1 MSSIFS
7 HVLRSVQDQLAAS
20 GAPAR
25 SQYRTS
31 STSTPTAGY
40 VPAQNFQALANGF
53 SGPLMG
59 PVYGAS
65 PAQNQYGTS
74 STSSPTAGY
83 VPTQNFQALANSFS
97 GLLLGPVYG
106 ASPAQNQYGT
116 SSASSPT
123 ASYVPPQNFQAAAT
137 NSFSGQFLGPLYG
150 PLYGASPAQT
160 GYPPYQYPRPSS
172 ASQYLQP
179 LIQPAAATAAAW
191 NSPWLQYPLRPLS
204 APPVKEIWPTTNPTR
219 TQIPERP
226 SSSNQ
231 GYVTDPLIT
240 GFKKLAINVQP
251 SAYPCGGND
260 HDADAEPRYHSFRL
274 TPLLPT
280 GDSFRL
286 VEFSPVP
293 TPQSPISCKLHR
305 VSLRNH
311 PEYIALSYPVSV
323 SKISGR
329 FRRLEQIAC
338 DDGYIELYGGMLD
351 ILYSV
356 LNRHDPMYMWI
367 DCCCMSQHDPDE
379 KADQIAMMK
388 HIYRKA
394 KETVIWL
401 EEPSDN
407 ALLVSQAFETLKI
420 GYTHFN
426 NIETRQAFA
435 SKWASTFEIVN
446 TLALNQLLQKV
457 YFSRS
462 WMLQEAALSSHAV
475 IHCCTY
481 RIKWAAFCEQLA
493 CLMRIGYIEM
503 VMTSYASALTA
514 NEVWLWLGR
523 HKAFVTL
530 WQELEKQRR
539 RRVAPT
545 EPLPLKLKQL
555 MRLTRGMNAS
565 DLRDR
570 VYALLGLC
578 SDSGAIRVD
587 ARPQYTVA
595 MLYHQLA
602 LYFTKSQSS
611 SCNCDGSA
619 CPDNELSFI
628 GDAGDLAAGSTDF
641 SRLLTKGTGP
651 VLTPSL
657 HGCPAGYKAGGRT
670 KPAVWYDP
678 HVALPHSLFATGI
691 ITSRIQYITAPWP
704 TFDDHPEVLELDAI
718 SRLLRCVQIMGGWF
732 REAFGL
738 VQQRIPPHHSRTEDF
753 CRTLCGNISHMEADF
768 LPSEAPR
775 VPISNPRE
783 LERFFGDCMEVY
795 QLLESYNYHFNGDTV
810 TQGTALASHLEGA
823 TKWWELTGFTLPYAK
838 FFLSDDGSMGVG
850 PSLSQVGDRI
860 AVFNGTPM
868 PAVLRSADQGTGEQY
883 QLVGPAYVHG
893 LMDGEAYQVFPARE
907 TSICLV

>member
-7 HVLRSVQDQLAAS
+7 HSVQDQLAAS
-20 GAPAR
+20 GAPAQ

-31 STSTPTAGY
+31 STSPPTAGY
-40 VPAQNFQALANGF
+40 VPPQNLQATVSNSFL
-53 SGPLMG
+53 GPL
-59 PVYGAS
+59 
-65 PAQNQYGTS
+65 Q
-74 STSSPTAGY
+74 
-83 VPTQNFQALANSFS
+83 
-97 GLLLGPVYG
+97 GPVYG

-123 ASYVPPQNFQAAAT
+123 AGYVPPQNFQAAAT
-137 NSFSGQFLGPLYG
+137 NSFSGPLLG

-160 GYPPYQYPRPSS
+160 GYPPYQYPNPSS
-172 ASQYLQP
+172 ANQYLQP
-179 LIQPAAATAAAW
+179 LMQPAAATAAPAAW

-204 APPVKEIWPTTNPTR
+204 APPVKQIWPTTNPTQP
-219 TQIPERP
+219 QIPERP

-251 SAYPCGGND
+251 STYPSGAND

-274 TPLLPT
+274 TPLPPT
-280 GDSFRL
+280 SDCFRL

-305 VSLRNH
+305 VSLRDH

-323 SKISGR
+323 SKLSGR

-379 KADQIAMMK
+379 KAEQIAMMK

-407 ALLVSQAFETLKI
+407 ALLVRQAFETLKI

-435 SKWASTFEIVN
+435 SKWASTFAVVN

-481 RIKWAAFCEQLA
+481 RIKWADFCEQLA

-503 VMTSYASALTA
+503 VMTGYASALTA

-611 SCNCDGSA
+611 RCDCDGSA

-628 GDAGDLAAGSTDF
+628 GDAGARSWNHGFFKAFDERHRASLDALPSWV
-641 SRLLTKGTGP
+641 P
-651 VLTPSL
+651 VWEYRSL
-657 HGCPAGYKAGGRT
+657 RTMWTEAHSAGYKAGGRT

-678 HVALPHSLFATGI
+678 DVALPHSLFATGT
-691 ITSRIQYITAPWP
+691 ITSQIQYITTPCP
-704 TFDDHPEVLELDAI
+704 TFDDYPEVLELDAI
-718 SRLLRCVQIMGGWF
+718 SRLLRSVQIMGGWF
-732 REAFGL
+732 REAFAL
-738 VQQRIPPHHSRTEDF
+738 LQQRIPPHHSRTEDF

-783 LERFFGDCMEVY
+783 LERFFSDCMEVY
-795 QLLESYNYHFNGDTV
+795 QLLESYNYDYNGDTV

-823 TKWWELTGFTLPYAK
+823 TKWWELTGFTLPYSK
-838 FFLSDDGSMGVG
+838 FFLSNDGKMGVG

-860 AVFNGTPM
+860 AVFNGAPM

-893 LMDGEAYQVFPARE
+893 LMDGEAYHVLPARE